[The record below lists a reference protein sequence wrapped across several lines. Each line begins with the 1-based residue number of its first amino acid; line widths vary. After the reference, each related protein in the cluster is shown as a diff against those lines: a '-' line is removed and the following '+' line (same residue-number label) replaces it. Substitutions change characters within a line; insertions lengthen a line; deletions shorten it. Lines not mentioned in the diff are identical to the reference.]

1 MKSRY
6 RKKNLKNLDKLKE
19 KREKRRK
26 MKDLKKKILG
36 VFLAAS
42 LVLSSPMFVL
52 AAEEA
57 APAPEAETAEG
68 ATTAPPAS
76 TAPEASPVPEAESS
90 PAPAESS
97 PNPSS
102 SPEIT
107 TQSQDPSEENNW
119 SNGDNPDELNGPEEE
134 LTREERIDA
143 YYQYLQD
150 QAEWDAAHSGNVG
163 NTSIDT
169 GDATASGVVTNTA
182 NGSVVNT
189 PGCSVCADNVSVT
202 NSGNGSNSNNSGAVT
217 TNNTSAV
224 QIDNDADIANNLDF
238 EADSGN
244 NTASFNVGDSEI
256 ETGDA
261 NVSGVLINSA
271 NLTGLDVLEY
281 NITEDYM
288 GDVILE
294 LPADF
299 WSSCNLC
306 GPNGNLTAQ
315 NTGNGSESTNSAS
328 IDSTNTQT
336 TDIDNTADVVNDFTL
351 TANSGYNGTSYN
363 VGDSQIETGD
373 ANVAANLLN
382 FVNSTVDGGVAF
394 VVNVFGDLVG
404 DIIFPDLA
412 SGGASTGGITASN
425 TGNGSGS
432 TNTSDILLN
441 NETNADFN
449 NIANIDNNLIIDAET
464 GENTTNGNT
473 GGSNSID
480 TGDVFVNAE
489 VLNVA
494 NINSLGGDEPLW
506 LLLVNNMG
514 TWTGQIVGA
523 LTGQNYTG
531 SEGLVF
537 YVDENGEVLAQNS
550 ANGSGSTNDASI
562 AQTNTQDTTIN
573 NTANLVNNVNI
584 NANTGNNH
592 ANNNT
597 GGTSEIETGDV
608 NVAASIINFVN
619 TNLIGRKLMVGIVN
633 VFGSWKGDAVPPG
646 QDPQASE
653 SSSQESAQGGQTIDV
668 AASNGLNTS
677 SSTQGGT
684 FAALSAAGQN
694 QNNQA
699 SSTGGSNL
707 FGSSQQQGNS
717 NFAVLGDTDSN
728 SSSGGNGLG
737 DSNLGNTLSLRFNWK
752 MLTLALTPIVLFAII
767 RRLPIRARRQEVYT
781 HKISSK

>member
-1 MKSRY
+1 
-6 RKKNLKNLDKLKE
+6 
-19 KREKRRK
+19 
-26 MKDLKKKILG
+26 MKDLKKKIFG
-36 VFLAAS
+36 IFLAAS

-57 APAPEAETAEG
+57 TPAQEAGTAEG

-76 TAPEASPVPEAESS
+76 TAPEASPAPEAESS
-90 PAPAESS
+90 PTSTESS

-107 TQSQDPSEENNW
+107 TQSQDPSNQNNW
-119 SNGDNPDELNGPEEE
+119 SGSADPDEVSGPEEE

-150 QAEWDAAHSGNVG
+150 KAEWDAAHSNNVG

-189 PGCSVCADNVSVT
+189 PGCSVCADNVSAT
-202 NSGNGSNSNNSGAVT
+202 NSGNGTNSNNSGAVT
-217 TNNTSAV
+217 TTNTSAV
-224 QIDNDADIANNLDF
+224 QIENDANINNNLNF

-271 NLTGLDVLEY
+271 NQTGLDVIEY

-299 WSSCNLC
+299 WTSCNLC
-306 GPNGNLTAQ
+306 GPSGNLAAE
-315 NTGNGSESTNSAS
+315 NTGNGSDSTNSAS
-328 IDSTNTQT
+328 IDSTNTET

-351 TANSGYNGTSYN
+351 TANSGYNDTSYN
-363 VGDSQIETGD
+363 VGDSQIDTGD

-394 VVNVFGDLVG
+394 VVNVFGDLIG

-412 SGGASTGGITASN
+412 SGGASGGGINASN

-432 TNTSDILLN
+432 TNNANLL
-441 NETNADFN
+441 FN
-449 NIANIDNNLIIDAET
+449 NQSTTDINNLATIDNNLIIDAET
-464 GENTTNGNT
+464 GENSTSANT

-480 TGDVFVNAE
+480 TGDVFVNAQ

-494 NINSLGGDEPLW
+494 NINSLGAGEPLW

-562 AQTNTQDTTIN
+562 SQTNTQNTTID

-597 GGTSEIETGDV
+597 GGSSEIKTGDV

-619 TNLIGRKLMVGIVN
+619 TNLIGRKLMVGIIN

-646 QDPQASE
+646 QDPQADESS
-653 SSSQESAQGGQTIDV
+653 SSSQESAQGGPTV
-668 AASNGLNTS
+668 NLASSGGSLNTS
-677 SSTQGGT
+677 SSPRGT

-699 SSTGGSNL
+699 SSTGESSF
-707 FGSSQQQGNS
+707 FGSSAQQGNS
-717 NFAVLGDTDSN
+717 NFALLGDTDSN
-728 SSSGGNGLG
+728 SSGGGNGLG
-737 DSNLGNTLSLRFNWK
+737 DSSIGNTLSLRFNWK
-752 MLTLALTPIVLFAII
+752 MLTLALIPIVLFAII
-767 RRLPIRARRQEVYT
+767 RRLPVRARRQEVYT

>member
-1 MKSRY
+1 T
-6 RKKNLKNLDKLKE
+6 E
-19 KREKRRK
+19 
-26 MKDLKKKILG
+26 
-36 VFLAAS
+36 
-42 LVLSSPMFVL
+42 
-52 AAEEA
+52 
-57 APAPEAETAEG
+57 
-68 ATTAPPAS
+68 
-76 TAPEASPVPEAESS
+76 
-90 PAPAESS
+90 
-97 PNPSS
+97 
-102 SPEIT
+102 
-107 TQSQDPSEENNW
+107 
-119 SNGDNPDELNGPEEE
+119 
-134 LTREERIDA
+134 
-143 YYQYLQD
+143 
-150 QAEWDAAHSGNVG
+150 
-163 NTSIDT
+163 
-169 GDATASGVVTNTA
+169 
-182 NGSVVNT
+182 
-189 PGCSVCADNVSVT
+189 
-202 NSGNGSNSNNSGAVT
+202 SNNSGSVS
-217 TNNTSAV
+217 TNNTFAV
-224 QIDNDADIANNLDF
+224 TIDNDANINNNLDF

-244 NTASFNVGDSEI
+244 NTASFNVGGSEI
-256 ETGDA
+256 DTGDA

-271 NLTGLDVLEY
+271 NQTGLDVIEY

-299 WSSCNLC
+299 WTSCNLC
-306 GPNGNLTAQ
+306 GPSGNLSAE
-315 NTGNGSESTNSAS
+315 NTGNGSDSTNSAS

-336 TDIDNTADVVNDFTL
+336 TDIENNADVVNDFTL
-351 TANSGYNGTSYN
+351 NANSGYNDTSYN
-363 VGDSQIETGD
+363 VGDSSIDTGD

-394 VVNVFGDLVG
+394 VVNIFGDLIG

-412 SGGASTGGITASN
+412 SGSGSTGGITASN
-425 TGNGSGS
+425 TGNGYTS
-432 TNTSDILLN
+432 TNNADILLN
-441 NETNADFN
+441 NESNTNIN
-449 NIANIDNNLIIDAET
+449 NLATIDNNLIIDAET
-464 GENTTNGNT
+464 GENSTSGNT

-494 NINSLGGDEPLW
+494 NINSLGAGEPLW

-537 YVDENGEVLAQNS
+537 YMDENGEVLAQNS
-550 ANGSGSTNDASI
+550 GNGSGSTNNASI
-562 AQTNTQDTTIN
+562 DQTNTQNTTID

-597 GGTSEIETGDV
+597 GGVSEIKTGDV

-646 QDPQASE
+646 QDPQASK
-653 SSSQESAQGGQTIDV
+653 SSSQSSAQGGPTV
-668 AASNGLNTS
+668 NLALSGGSLNTS
-677 SSTQGGT
+677 SSPQGGT

-699 SSTGGSNL
+699 SATGGPGF
-707 FGSSQQQGNS
+707 FGSSAQQGSS

-728 SSSGGNGLG
+728 STGGGNGLG

-752 MLTLALTPIVLFAII
+752 MLSLAFAPIVLFAIL
-767 RRLPIRARRQEVYT
+767 RRLPLRARRQEVYT